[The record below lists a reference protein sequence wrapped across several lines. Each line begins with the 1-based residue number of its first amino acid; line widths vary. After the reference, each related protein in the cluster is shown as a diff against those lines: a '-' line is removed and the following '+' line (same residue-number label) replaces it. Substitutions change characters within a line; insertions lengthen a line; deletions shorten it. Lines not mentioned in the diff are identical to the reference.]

1 MNKKMWT
8 GFIVVFI
15 VYFLLDWL
23 VNGVLLQ
30 SSYMAE
36 EVAKLMRPE
45 AEIQMWIIIICDLFY
60 AFFFTLIFSK
70 GFENKGMMEGARY
83 GFYVAM
89 MVSLPMAYGTYA
101 VMPIPYTLAL
111 QWFLYGLLVNIVCGV
126 VLSFVF
132 KPKTAEAPIT
142 A

>member
-1 MNKKMWT
+1 MNKKVWT

-45 AEIQMWIIIICDLFY
+45 ADIQMWIIIVCDLFY

-70 GFENKGMMEGARY
+70 GYENKGAMEGVRY
-83 GFYVAM
+83 GFYVGM

-111 QWFLYGLLVNIVCGV
+111 QWFLYGLAVNIICGV
-126 VLSFVF
+126 VLTFVI
-132 KPKTAEAPIT
+132 KPKAAVTAA

>member
-1 MNKKMWT
+1 MNKKVWT

-45 AEIQMWIIIICDLFY
+45 ADIQMWIIIVCDLFY

-70 GFENKGMMEGARY
+70 GYENKGAMEGVRY
-83 GFYVAM
+83 GFYIGM

-101 VMPIPYTLAL
+101 VMPVPYTLAL
-111 QWFLYGLLVNIVCGV
+111 QWFLYGLAVNIICGV
-126 VLSFVF
+126 VLTFII
-132 KPKTAEAPIT
+132 KPQNANADPG
-142 A
+142 

>member
-1 MNKKMWT
+1 MNKKVWT

-45 AEIQMWIIIICDLFY
+45 ADIQMWIIIVCDLFY
-60 AFFFTLIFSK
+60 TFFFTLIFSK
-70 GFENKGMMEGARY
+70 GYENKGAMEGVRY
-83 GFYVAM
+83 GFYVGM

-101 VMPIPYTLAL
+101 VMPVPYILAL
-111 QWFLYGLLVNIVCGV
+111 QWFLYGLVVNIICGV
-126 VLSFVF
+126 VLTFVM
-132 KPKTAEAPIT
+132 KPKASS
-142 A
+142 

>member
-1 MNKKMWT
+1 MNKKVWT

-23 VNGVLLQ
+23 INGVLLQ

-45 AEIQMWIIIICDLFY
+45 AEIQMWIIIVCDLFY

-70 GFENKGMMEGARY
+70 GFENKGIMEGARY
-83 GFYVAM
+83 GLYVGL

-101 VMPIPYTLAL
+101 VMPVPYSLAM
-111 QWFLYGLLVNIVCGV
+111 QWFLYGLAVNIICGV
-126 VLSFVF
+126 VLTFIF
-132 KPKTAEAPIT
+132 KTKAA

>member
-1 MNKKMWT
+1 MNKKVWT

-45 AEIQMWIIIICDLFY
+45 ADIQMWIIIVCDLFY
-60 AFFFTLIFSK
+60 AFFFTFIFSK
-70 GFENKGMMEGARY
+70 GFENKGIMEGVRY
-83 GFYVAM
+83 GFYIGM
-89 MVSLPMAYGTYA
+89 LVSLPMAYGTYA
-101 VMPIPYTLAL
+101 VMPVPYTLAL
-111 QWFLYGLLVNIVCGV
+111 QW
-126 VLSFVF
+126 
-132 KPKTAEAPIT
+132 
-142 A
+142 

>member
-1 MNKKMWT
+1 MNKKLWT
-8 GFIVVFI
+8 GFIAAFI
-15 VYFLLDWL
+15 VYFLLDW
-23 VNGVLLQ
+23 VINGVLLK

-45 AEIQMWIIIICDLFY
+45 ADIQMWIFVVCDLFY

-70 GFENKGMMEGARY
+70 GFENKGIMEGVRY
-83 GFYVAM
+83 GLYVGL

-111 QWFLYGLLVNIVCGV
+111 QWFLYGLVTNIILGV
-126 VLSFVF
+126 VLSFIF
-132 KPKTAEAPIT
+132 KPKAA
-142 A
+142 AA

>member
-1 MNKKMWT
+1 MNKKVWT

-23 VNGVLLQ
+23 INGVLLQ

-45 AEIQMWIIIICDLFY
+45 ADIQMWIIILCDLFY

-70 GFENKGMMEGARY
+70 GYENKGAMEGVRY
-83 GFYVAM
+83 GFYVGM

-101 VMPIPYTLAL
+101 VMTIPYTLAL
-111 QWFLYGLLVNIVCGV
+111 QWFLYGLVVNIICGV
-126 VLSFVF
+126 VLTFVL
-132 KPKTAEAPIT
+132 KPKASS
-142 A
+142 

>member
-1 MNKKMWT
+1 MNKKVWT

-45 AEIQMWIIIICDLFY
+45 ADIQMWIIIVCDLFY
-60 AFFFTLIFSK
+60 TFFFTLIFSK
-70 GFENKGMMEGARY
+70 GYENKGAMEGVRY
-83 GFYVAM
+83 GFYVGM

-101 VMPIPYTLAL
+101 VMPVPYILAL
-111 QWFLYGLLVNIVCGV
+111 QWFLYGLAVNIICGV
-126 VLSFVF
+126 VLTFVM
-132 KPKTAEAPIT
+132 KPKAEQIA
-142 A
+142 AA

>member
-1 MNKKMWT
+1 MNKKVWT

-45 AEIQMWIIIICDLFY
+45 ADIQMWIIIVCDLFY

-70 GFENKGMMEGARY
+70 GYENKGSMEGVRY
-83 GFYVAM
+83 GFYVGM

-111 QWFLYGLLVNIVCGV
+111 QWFLYGLVVNIICGV
-126 VLSFVF
+126 VLTFVL
-132 KPKTAEAPIT
+132 KPKASS
-142 A
+142 

>member
-1 MNKKMWT
+1 MNKKLWT
-8 GFIVVFI
+8 GFIAAFI
-15 VYFLLDWL
+15 VYFLLDW
-23 VNGVLLQ
+23 VINDVLLK

-45 AEIQMWIIIICDLFY
+45 ADIQMWIFVVCDLFY

-70 GFENKGMMEGARY
+70 GFENKGIMEGVRY
-83 GFYVAM
+83 GLYVGL

-111 QWFLYGLLVNIVCGV
+111 QWFLYGLVTNIILGV
-126 VLSFVF
+126 VLSFIF
-132 KPKTAEAPIT
+132 KPKAA
-142 A
+142 AA